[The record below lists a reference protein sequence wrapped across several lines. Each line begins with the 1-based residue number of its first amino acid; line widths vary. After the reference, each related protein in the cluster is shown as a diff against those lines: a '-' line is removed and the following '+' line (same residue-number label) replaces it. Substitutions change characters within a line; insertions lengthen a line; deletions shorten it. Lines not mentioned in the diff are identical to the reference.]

1 MLVQRLSVWF
11 SLIYSLA
18 SDCDKVF
25 VVGQYSND
33 YFDSQNA
40 ISNDAY
46 YYSNGRQYNDPEPDT
61 DIGATVL
68 IESSIN
74 KISYVFNERYIVALI
89 SNAFLQLRLHYLLE
103 GQRYLER

>member
-1 MLVQRLSVWF
+1 MLIQKLSVCF
-11 SLIYSLA
+11 LLMYSLA
-18 SDCDKVF
+18 FNCDKVF

-46 YYSNGRQYNDPEPDT
+46 YYSNGRQYNDPEPDA
-61 DIGATVL
+61 DIGAKVV

-74 KISYVFNERYIVALI
+74 KIAYLFNVLKMIY
-89 SNAFLQLRLHYLLE
+89 SCPYL
-103 GQRYLER
+103 

>member
-1 MLVQRLSVWF
+1 MIVVQEFSYSIGKLNPHHILNFVVENTMLIQKLSVCF
-11 SLIYSLA
+11 LLIYSLA
-18 SDCDKVF
+18 FGCDKVF

-74 KISYVFNERYIVALI
+74 KISYVFNV
-89 SNAFLQLRLHYLLE
+89 
-103 GQRYLER
+103 

>member
-1 MLVQRLSVWF
+1 MLIQKLRVCSL
-11 SLIYSLA
+11 LIYSLA
-18 SDCDKVF
+18 FGCDKVF

-68 IESSIN
+68 IESSNI
-74 KISYVFNERYIVALI
+74 KIP
-89 SNAFLQLRLHYLLE
+89 
-103 GQRYLER
+103 

>member
-1 MLVQRLSVWF
+1 MHDSCVGIKLFYSKTKPSSYFNFVVENTMLIQKLSVCF
-11 SLIYSLA
+11 LLIYSLA
-18 SDCDKVF
+18 FGCDKVF

-68 IESSIN
+68 IESSNI
-74 KISYVFNERYIVALI
+74 KIP
-89 SNAFLQLRLHYLLE
+89 
-103 GQRYLER
+103 

>member
-1 MLVQRLSVWF
+1 MLIQRLSVCF

-18 SDCDKVF
+18 FDCDKVF
-25 VVGQYSND
+25 VVGQYPND

-46 YYSNGRQYNDPEPDT
+46 YYSNGRQYNDPEPDA

-68 IESSIN
+68 IESFIN
-74 KISYVFNERYIVALI
+74 KISYVFN
-89 SNAFLQLRLHYLLE
+89 RLKMIYSSPYL
-103 GQRYLER
+103 

>member
-18 SDCDKVF
+18 FDCDKVF

-33 YFDSQNA
+33 YFESQNA

-46 YYSNGRQYNDPEPDT
+46 YYSNGRQYNDHEQDA

-68 IESSIN
+68 IEFFLN
-74 KISYVFNERYIVALI
+74 NISYVLKPV
-89 SNAFLQLRLHYLLE
+89 
-103 GQRYLER
+103 